1 MKMPTTGVAMLAV
14 LATPAV
20 ADVKYDLRLEQ
31 AVLRIVADRIGT
43 LRGGFSHDVKPAV
56 VLPPSAFDEP
66 VEVNPI
72 VPAEPATH
80 RPEGEV
86 EPMFAILHDPSYVVT
101 F

>member
-1 MKMPTTGVAMLAV
+1 MKMPMTGVAMLVV

-20 ADVKYDLRLEQ
+20 ADVKYDRKLEQ

-43 LRGGFSHDVKPAV
+43 LRGGFAHDVKPAV

-66 VEVNPI
+66 VEGYPT

-80 RPEGEV
+80 RPGREA
-86 EPMFAILHDPSYVVT
+86 EPMFAIAYDASYVVA

>member
-1 MKMPTTGVAMLAV
+1 MSIA
-14 LATPAV
+14 
-20 ADVKYDLRLEQ
+20 
-31 AVLRIVADRIGT
+31 ADRIGT
-43 LRGGFSHDVKPAV
+43 LRGGFAHDVKPAV

-66 VEVNPI
+66 LEVYPN

-86 EPMFAILHDPSYVVT
+86 EPMFAILHDASYVVT